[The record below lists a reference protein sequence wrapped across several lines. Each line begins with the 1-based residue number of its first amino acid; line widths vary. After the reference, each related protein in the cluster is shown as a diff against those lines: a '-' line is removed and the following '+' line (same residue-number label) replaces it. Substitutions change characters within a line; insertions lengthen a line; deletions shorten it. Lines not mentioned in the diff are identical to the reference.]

1 MSGSNVHYLNN
12 NCTGVVVS
20 AGEWSYPDQDPFD
33 RDDWWEK
40 GCRNSTTRCQI
51 QTMIS
56 PF

>member
-40 GCRNSTTRCQI
+40 GCRNSATRCQI
-51 QTMIS
+51 QTM
-56 PF
+56 